1 MKLVHLAPSSALNT
15 IRRRGL
21 RGTPGLGVFCVPLAF
36 KPQRRILDEIGEA
49 TDLTP
54 PRSLTHLW
62 TWWLKRRRRGINS
75 LSNEPN
81 RRPVAVVFDV
91 PPTAWPLVVRHA
103 DQQWPVRD
111 EAELWATYQ
120 AIFVGGSA
128 PQHAWECDF
137 DVRVP
142 KPVPARFIRNVC
154 SLDRPLLRRRTRR
167 VGDDLG

>member
-1 MKLVHLAPSSALNT
+1 MRVLVIDPDPARAALVAEGLA
-15 IRRRGL
+15 
-21 RGTPGLGVFCVPLAF
+21 GV
-36 KPQRRILDEIGEA
+36 D
-49 TDLTP
+49 
-54 PRSLTHLW
+54 
-62 TWWLKRRRRGINS
+62 
-75 LSNEPN
+75 
-81 RRPVAVVFDV
+81 
-91 PPTAWPLVVRHA
+91 PLVVRHA